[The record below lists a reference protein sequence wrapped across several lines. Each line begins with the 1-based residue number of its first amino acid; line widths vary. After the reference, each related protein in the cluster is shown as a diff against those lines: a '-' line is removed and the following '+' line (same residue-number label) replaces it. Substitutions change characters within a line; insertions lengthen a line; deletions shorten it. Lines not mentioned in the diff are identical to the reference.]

1 MKRFLLLAGALF
13 LMVSCTDELNQ
24 MINGSQS
31 GSARHSTLFHAST
44 EGPAAPATK
53 VYADENMKVLWNAN
67 DYISIFDFST
77 YNYQYLF
84 TGDDGDTAGDFED
97 VTPSGYHTGQT
108 VDYAYAAYP
117 YSKNNKLSNSGVF
130 TMELP
135 AEQAYK
141 ERSFGIGANTMVAIT
156 DGSFLAFKNVGGYLS
171 LRLYGDDVS
180 VSRITIKGNNGEKI
194 AGKASIAIPF
204 GGTPT
209 VTMDEESAT
218 DEVSIVCDPAVKI
231 GTNANSYTD
240 FWFVIPPMTFSKGFT
255 ITVTE
260 PEGGVFEKST
270 TKSFT
275 VSRNK
280 LDWMSALKVVPVYEF
295 KTYVD
300 MGTVVD
306 GKTVYWGKCNLGA
319 TREWDYGDYF
329 AWGEISPKSS
339 YTESNYDYSIPFG
352 DAATAYLGEGWRT
365 PTKAEWEALLNSD
378 NYTWEW
384 TTEHGVNGSRVTSKV
399 PGSAGNSIFLPAAG
413 NDGNINTSTYG
424 FYWSSTLDESD
435 SRWAFAVQ
443 NMKGW
448 SYYDFMKRFQGFS
461 IRPIYDSS
469 STLPV
474 PPEVPVTGVSFE
486 GTDYVV
492 LNGGTSAL
500 TANVSPANATIK
512 ELTWTS
518 SNPSVAIVGPTGVV
532 TGQKTGGTTTIT
544 ARTVDGGYTATC
556 KVTVVPS
563 TTYVNMGDGTR
574 WAIRNVGA
582 ARPEDFGNYYAWGE
596 TSTKSVYSWDTY
608 TYTIGTTSQNP
619 SKYNSTDGKTVL
631 DPEDDAATANW
642 GETWRMPTDAELTWL
657 AEHCTWTV
665 AIMNGV
671 EGYLVK
677 SNVSGYSSAMIFL
690 PYTGVYSGNHLTT
703 NYSAYWSSTLSS
715 NVVGANRVRFTGTGY
730 AIGIGG
736 RYVGYPVRPVY
747 EPHLFINGHEYVEMG
762 DGLKWAT
769 CNVGA
774 DSPEGYGNYFAWGE
788 TSPKSNYAWDTYF
801 DNPDGDGKTFTKYAL
816 GKKTVLELT
825 DDAARQKWG
834 GTWRIPTVAEW
845 TALMDTDHF
854 DWVWD
859 DTRKGF
865 TVVSK
870 IDGYVGNSI
879 FLPAAGDKAGSTV
892 WEVGESGSYWSSSLS
907 LNYSTMARNLLI
919 FGPTPEDIAD
929 FQLRNNYRY
938 AGYSVRPVSE

>member
-24 MINGSQS
+24 LINGSLS

-97 VTPSGYHTGQT
+97 VTPSGYHTGQS
-108 VDYAYAAYP
+108 VNYAYAAYP
-117 YSKNNKLSNSGVF
+117 YSKNNKLSNSGVL

-141 ERSFGIGANTMVAIT
+141 ERSFGIGANTMAAIT

-194 AGKASIAIPF
+194 AGKASIDIPF

-209 VTMDEESAT
+209 VTMDESAT
-218 DEVSIVCDPAVKI
+218 DEISIVCNPAVKI
-231 GTNANSYTD
+231 GEDANNYTD
-240 FWFVIPPMTFSKGFT
+240 FWFVIPPVTFSKGFT
-255 ITVTE
+255 ITVTDDK
-260 PEGGVFEKST
+260 GGVFEKATS
-270 TKSFT
+270 KSFT
-275 VSRNK
+275 VSRNT
-280 LDWMSALKVVPVYEF
+280 LDWMSALKVVITYEF

-319 TREWDYGDYF
+319 TREWGYGDYF

-339 YTESNYDYSIPFG
+339 YTESNYDYGIPFG

-365 PTKAEWEALLNSD
+365 PTKAEWEALFDSD
-378 NYTWEW
+378 NYTWEEA
-384 TTEHGVNGSRVTSKV
+384 TENGVHGSRVTSKV
-399 PGSAGNSIFLPAAG
+399 PGSAGNCIFLPAAEAEY
-413 NDGNINTSTYG
+413 NEC
-424 FYWSSTLDESD
+424 FYWSPTLDESD
-435 SRWAFAVQ
+435 SRKAFFVVLETGNQ
-443 NMKGW
+443 
-448 SYYDFMKRFQGFS
+448 YYLLRMRYWGYP
-461 IRPIYDSS
+461 IRPVYDPSL
-469 STLPV
+469 TLPA

-492 LNGGTSAL
+492 LNGGTSVL
-500 TANVSPANATIK
+500 TANVSPADATNK

-518 SNPSVAIVGPTGVV
+518 SNPSVAIVGATGVV
-532 TGQKTGGTTTIT
+532 TGQRTGGTATIT

-556 KVTVVPS
+556 KVTVIPNS
-563 TTYVNMGDGTR
+563 AYVNMGDGTR

-582 ARPEDFGNYYAWGE
+582 DNPKDFGNYYAWGE
-596 TSTKSVYSWDTY
+596 TTPKNVYSWDTY
-608 TYTIGTTSQNP
+608 SLGTSSNP

-642 GETWRMPTDAELTWL
+642 GETWRMPTDTELTWL
-657 AEHCTWTV
+657 TEHCTWTV
-665 AIMNGV
+665 AIMNGT

-690 PYTGVYSGNHLTT
+690 PFAGFFNGNKIQT
-703 NYSAYWSSTLSS
+703 NYSYYWTSIVSSKRVS
-715 NVVGANRVRFTGTGY
+715 NAFGLYLTETDYNMSTSNRYAGY
-730 AIGIGG
+730 SI
-736 RYVGYPVRPVY
+736 RPVY
-747 EPHLFINGHEYVEMG
+747 EPHQFINGHEYVEMG

-774 DSPEGYGNYFAWGE
+774 DSPDGYGDYFAWGE
-788 TSPKSNYAWDTYF
+788 TTPKSNYILTNYF
-801 DNPDGDGKTFTKYAL
+801 DNPSGDGETFTKYA
-816 GKKTVLELT
+816 GDKKTVLELT
-825 DDAARQKWG
+825 DDAARQNWG
-834 GTWRIPTVAEW
+834 GTWRMPTAAEW
-845 TALMDTDHF
+845 TALMDTDNF
-854 DWVWD
+854 DWAWD
-859 DTRKGF
+859 DVRKGY
-865 TVVSK
+865 TVTSK
-870 IDGYVGNSI
+870 IDGYAGNYI
-879 FLPAAGDKAGSTV
+879 FLPTAGDYWKSV
-892 WEVGESGSYWSSSLS
+892 SGIGRCGKYWSTSLAPLASQSSHYSKFALFLS
-907 LNYSTMARNLLI
+907 IYN
-919 FGPTPEDIAD
+919 PEMYNKLF
-929 FQLRNNYRY
+929 FQYETEYRFM
-938 AGYSVRPVSE
+938 GLSVRAVSE